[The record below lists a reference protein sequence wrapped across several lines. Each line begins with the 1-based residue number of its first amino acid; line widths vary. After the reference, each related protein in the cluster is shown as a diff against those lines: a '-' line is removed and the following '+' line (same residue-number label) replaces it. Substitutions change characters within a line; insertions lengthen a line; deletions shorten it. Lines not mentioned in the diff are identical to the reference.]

1 MEQLICTDVSLG
13 YGGAVVSEQVSF
25 CVQKGDYFCIVGE
38 NGSGKST
45 LMKVLLGLLP
55 PLGGQIMWREDTRRS
70 DIGYLPQ
77 RSEVQA
83 DFPASVWEVV
93 LSGCVGRSDFRLWA
107 GRSHRQRAKECM
119 ERLAITELEKRSFR
133 QLSGGQQQRVLL
145 ARALC
150 AAETVLLLDEPTAG
164 LDPHAAAEFYE
175 LVWKLNREEGM
186 TVIMVTHDLLAVRKY
201 ADCVLYM
208 GNSST
213 FFSSDSAVCRNW
225 GIEEDTEEGAHHA

>member
-13 YGGAVVSEQVSF
+13 YGGVVVSERVSF

-55 PLGGQIMWREDTRRS
+55 PLGGQVVWREDTRRS

-83 DFPASVWEVV
+83 DFPASVREVV

-107 GRSHRQRAKECM
+107 SRAHRQRAKACM
-119 ERLAITELEKRSFR
+119 ERLAIAELGERSFR

-150 AAETVLLLDEPTAG
+150 SAETILLLDEPTAG
-164 LDPHAAAEFYE
+164 LDPHAASEFYE
-175 LVWKLNREEGM
+175 LVRHLNREEGV
-186 TVIMVTHDLLAVRKY
+186 TVIMVTHDLAAVRKY
-201 ADCVLYM
+201 ADCVLHM

-213 FFSSDSAVCRNW
+213 FFSSDAAICRRW
-225 GIEEDTEEGAHHA
+225 GIEETAEEGERHD